1 MDVHQA
7 DIIICGGG
15 LAGLSLAT
23 RLAEPEYKHLKVI
36 IIDKSS
42 KTENDRTWSFW
53 AKKDQK
59 RYASIYHK
67 SWTKIAF
74 YSDEAEVISN
84 TAPYTYNTIRGI
96 DFYEH
101 CLKIIKASSHI
112 IWVQASILEIDE
124 ERESVTVRTDHG
136 LYRASYAYDSIV
148 KKMPSDDHLFVWQH
162 FMGWEITMEE
172 DTFDEDVATFM
183 DFRMDQGQDTR
194 FVYVLPF
201 NKRKALVEATLFS
214 TDLWTEEGYAS
225 ILKEYIAKHYRSDY
239 KIVNQELGK
248 IPMTTASFAKATP
261 RVIPIGTNSATVK
274 PSSGYAFTR
283 IQQEV
288 DQQASNIKKGIYK
301 AIKPKSKYLAYDKTL
316 LNVLLTKKRTAAHV
330 FSLMFK
336 RNPVARNLKF
346 LDEETSLLEEISIF
360 MTLPFWPFLK
370 AFTSENVL
378 RVPKSKK
385 IRQP

>member
-1 MDVHQA
+1 VDVHQA

-15 LAGLSLAT
+15 LAGLSLAS
-23 RLAEPEYKHLKVI
+23 RLAEPGYEHLKVI

-53 AKKDQK
+53 AKKDQS
-59 RYASIYHK
+59 RYASIYQK
-67 SWTKIAF
+67 SWPKIAF
-74 YSDEAEVISN
+74 YSDEAVVISD

-96 DFYEH
+96 DFYSHSLE
-101 CLKIIKASSHI
+101 IIEQAAHI
-112 IWVQASILEIDE
+112 TWVQGSVEKIDQDE
-124 ERESVTVRTDHG
+124 DHATVSTDRGIYHAP
-136 LYRASYAYDSIV
+136 YVYDSIV
-148 KKMPSDDHLFVWQH
+148 KRMPTEDHLFVWQH
-162 FMGWEITMEE
+162 FMGWHVKMEK
-172 DTFDEDVATFM
+172 DTFDDDVATFM
-183 DFRMDQGQDTR
+183 DFRIDQGEDTR

-201 NKRKALVEATLFS
+201 NKREALVEATLFS
-214 TDLWTEEGYAS
+214 SDLWTEEGYAD
-225 ILKEYIAKHYRSDY
+225 ILKEYISKHYEANY
-239 KIVNQELGK
+239 EIVHQELGK

-283 IQQEV
+283 IQQEA
-288 DQQASNIKKGIYK
+288 DQQARNIKNGIYK
-301 AIKPKSKYLAYDKTL
+301 AIKPKAKYLAYDRTL
-316 LNVLLTKKRTAAHV
+316 LNVLLTKKRSAAHV

-336 RNPVARNLKF
+336 RNPVVRNLKF

-378 RVPKSKK
+378 RAAKSKK